1 MRNVQKILI
10 GVFVAGVVLG
20 GIGTGIAL
28 EEFSGL
34 RYGGRTVVGEEH
46 LVTRELD
53 FHFPIE
59 GKTLIL
65 GYNYNGRL
73 KQEELLVEDITVPV
87 GTIRYEVTYNEQVV
101 KPFLQFDEYEEEEVE
116 EETWEE
122 EETKSEKSEPIYAGI
137 LRLRASYIGNG
148 FELFMENKDRILEEL
163 RQKKLSS
170 YELAEITNL
179 RIRVNPETMKYIEDG
194 LSSY

>member
-28 EEFSGL
+28 EEFSDL

-65 GYNYNGRL
+65 GYNYNGSL

-87 GTIRYEVTYNEQVV
+87 RTIRYEVTYNEQVV

-116 EETWEE
+116 EEIWEE
-122 EETKSEKSEPIYAGI
+122 EETESEKNEPVYAGI
-137 LRLRASYIGNG
+137 LRLRASYIGDG

>member
-65 GYNYNGRL
+65 GYNYNGSL

-116 EETWEE
+116 EEIWEE
-122 EETKSEKSEPIYAGI
+122 EETESEKNEPVYAGI
-137 LRLRASYIGNG
+137 LRLRASYIGDG

>member
-28 EEFSGL
+28 EEFSDL

-116 EETWEE
+116 VETFEE
-122 EETKSEKSEPIYAGI
+122 EETMSEKCEPIYEGI

>member
-28 EEFSGL
+28 EEFSDL

-65 GYNYNGRL
+65 GYNYNGSL

-101 KPFLQFDEYEEEEVE
+101 KPFLTFDEYEEEEVE
-116 EETWEE
+116 EEIWEA
-122 EETKSEKSEPIYAGI
+122 EETESEKNEPVYAGI
-137 LRLRASYIGNG
+137 LRLRASYIGDG

>member
-1 MRNVQKILI
+1 M
-10 GVFVAGVVLG
+10 
-20 GIGTGIAL
+20 
-28 EEFSGL
+28 
-34 RYGGRTVVGEEH
+34 
-46 LVTRELD
+46 
-53 FHFPIE
+53 
-59 GKTLIL
+59 
-65 GYNYNGRL
+65 
-73 KQEELLVEDITVPV
+73 PV

>member
-28 EEFSGL
+28 EEFSDL

-53 FHFPIE
+53 SHFPIE

-65 GYNYNGRL
+65 GYNYNGSL

-116 EETWEE
+116 EEIWEE
-122 EETKSEKSEPIYAGI
+122 EETESEKNEPVYAGI
-137 LRLRASYIGNG
+137 LRLRASYIGDG

>member
-28 EEFSGL
+28 EEFSDL

-65 GYNYNGRL
+65 GYNYNGSL

-116 EETWEE
+116 EEIWEE
-122 EETKSEKSEPIYAGI
+122 EETE
-137 LRLRASYIGNG
+137 LRASYIGDG

>member
-28 EEFSGL
+28 EEFSDL

-65 GYNYNGRL
+65 GYNYNGRI
-73 KQEELLVEDITVPV
+73 KQKELLVEDASVPA

-101 KPFLQFDEYEEEEVE
+101 EPFLQFDEYEEETEDE
-116 EETWEE
+116 ENEAV
-122 EETKSEKSEPIYAGI
+122 YAGI
-137 LRLRASYIGNG
+137 LRLRASYIGDG
-148 FELFMENKDRILEEL
+148 FELFMENKDRVLEEL

-170 YELAEITNL
+170 YEVAEITNL
-179 RIRVNPETMKYIEDG
+179 KIRVNPETIKYVENG
-194 LSSY
+194 FSGY